1 MLDLLFDTDDA
12 QFQFFKLPEGRK
24 KLRLSYEVTMPD
36 KELFEAFK
44 QMFIERME
52 QRRKEPTIMDKVL
65 IKTGRRQPEIIPEGL
80 WYSS

>member
-1 MLDLLFDTDDA
+1 
-12 QFQFFKLPEGRK
+12 
-24 KLRLSYEVTMPD
+24 MPD
-36 KELFEAFK
+36 KEMFEAFK